1 MKIYDARGLSC
12 PQPVLITKD
21 ALNNENS
28 DFLVIC
34 GSNNSKENIS
44 RFLAKMEAEF
54 SLEEKDD
61 GFYFSIKPSSNKDL
75 ATNQEVNCQIQTDKK
90 TIIFTSDTIGKDEVL
105 GKKLSSGF
113 IKTLPKVS
121 TLPKNIFFV
130 NSAVKLTTSKDDP
143 ELIDALKTLISEG
156 VKIYSCGLCLE
167 HYNLSDKLQVGEV
180 GNALDTLQG
189 LLDSKLTITLG

>member
-1 MKIYDARGLSC
+1 MKTYDARGLSC
-12 PQPVLITKD
+12 PQPVLMTKD
-21 ALNNENS
+21 ALNCEHN
-28 DFLVIC
+28 DFVVIC

-44 RFLAKMEAEF
+44 RFLSKMEAEF

-61 GFYFSIKPSSNKDL
+61 GFYFSIKSSSNKDL
-75 ATNQEVNCQIQTDKK
+75 APNEDVNCQIQTDKK

-121 TLPKNIFFV
+121 PLPKNIFFV
-130 NSAVKLTTSKDDP
+130 NSAVKLTTSQDDQ
-143 ELIDALKTLISEG
+143 ELIDALKTLINEG

>member
-21 ALNNENS
+21 ALNSENS

-44 RFLAKMEAEF
+44 RFLSKMEAEF

-130 NSAVKLTTSKDDP
+130 NSAVKLTTSQDDQ
-143 ELIDALKTLISEG
+143 ELIDALKTLINEG

>member
-1 MKIYDARGLSC
+1 MKIYDARGLAC

-21 ALNNENS
+21 ALNSENN
-28 DFLVIC
+28 DFVVIC

-44 RFLAKMEAEF
+44 RFLSKMEAEF
-54 SLEEKDD
+54 SLESKDD
-61 GFYFSIKPSSNKDL
+61 GFYFSVKSSTNK
-75 ATNQEVNCQIQTDKK
+75 TSSQNKEINCQIQTDKK
-90 TIIFTSDTIGKDEVL
+90 TIIFTSDTIGKDEIL

-121 TLPKNIFFV
+121 PLPKNIFFV
-130 NSAVKLTTSKDDP
+130 NSGVKLTTSED
-143 ELIDALKTLISEG
+143 EEVIEALKTLINEG

-167 HYNLSDKLQVGEV
+167 YYNLNDKLQVGEV

>member
-1 MKIYDARGLSC
+1 MKTYDARGLSC
-12 PQPVLITKD
+12 PQPVLITKN
-21 ALNNENS
+21 ALNCEKE
-28 DFLVIC
+28 DFIVVC

-44 RFLAKMEAEF
+44 RFLSKMEAEF

-61 GFYFSIKPSSNKDL
+61 GFYFSIKSSSSKDL
-75 ATNQEVNCQIQTDKK
+75 APNEEVNCQIQTDKK

-105 GKKLSSGF
+105 GKKLSMGF

-121 TLPKNIFFV
+121 PLPKNIFFV
-130 NSAVKLTTSKDDP
+130 NSAVKLTTSQDDH
-143 ELIDALKTLISEG
+143 ELIDALKILINEG